1 MINNN
6 SVLLLVFRAKLIC
19 SSASVPPAH
28 SFFTKIFIHKNPSQN
43 LIILEAVLKWFPN
56 FIMRIIRDIFRL
68 RKRERS
74 SSYVTDDED
83 ENVRK
88 GRVRKE
94 RNRFK
99 TASYFSSSLNSF
111 LDSADE
117 CFILTLWEQMRQR
130 LTVSGR
136 TSEHHHCQSVA

>member
-1 MINNN
+1 MF
-6 SVLLLVFRAKLIC
+6 L
-19 SSASVPPAH
+19 
-28 SFFTKIFIHKNPSQN
+28 FFFYVCWPYLSGQN
-43 LIILEAVLKWFPN
+43 LDIASDKKQEKNEKDDSGFLEAVLKWFPN

-99 TASYFSSSLNSF
+99 T
-111 LDSADE
+111 
-117 CFILTLWEQMRQR
+117 
-130 LTVSGR
+130 VS
-136 TSEHHHCQSVA
+136 